1 MARPLM
7 VVPAKPVAA
16 VMPALIN
23 ALSGAT
29 TLCVIPEAPAPSGSD
44 WEAVLHLDQAP
55 PANVAALV
63 ATSGSTGQPHAV
75 MLTAGALLAGAHAA
89 IRRLD
94 GPGAWLLALPV
105 SSIGGLQVLIRS
117 HMSGLD
123 PVFLDRT
130 TGFRPDAFAV
140 ATRELAAGLPHY
152 TSLVP
157 TQLRRIVDA
166 GGVALDAL
174 ASFDAVL
181 IGGAALDG
189 ELRRAAE
196 SAGARIV
203 STYGMTETSGGCVY
217 DDVPL
222 EGVHVRATSAGLRI
236 GGEVVAL
243 GYHAEPAQTEK
254 SFVDGWFQ
262 TRDIG
267 SVDDSGRVSV
277 TGRIDDVIISGG
289 VNVAASAVEEVMR
302 GRPEIADVAVLGRP
316 DPEWGQAVIA
326 LVVPAATA
334 AQIDLAELRT
344 YVTTHLG
351 AAAAP
356 RAVLTVPA
364 LPYLHSGK
372 LDRVAAQLLAAG
384 CPDGSG

>member
-1 MARPLM
+1 
-7 VVPAKPVAA
+7 
-16 VMPALIN
+16 
-23 ALSGAT
+23 
-29 TLCVIPEAPAPSGSD
+29 
-44 WEAVLHLDQAP
+44 
-55 PANVAALV
+55 
-63 ATSGSTGQPHAV
+63 
-75 MLTAGALLAGAHAA
+75 
-89 IRRLD
+89 
-94 GPGAWLLALPV
+94 
-105 SSIGGLQVLIRS
+105 
-117 HMSGLD
+117 
-123 PVFLDRT
+123 
-130 TGFRPDAFAV
+130 
-140 ATRELAAGLPHY
+140 
-152 TSLVP
+152 
-157 TQLRRIVDA
+157 
-166 GGVALDAL
+166 
-174 ASFDAVL
+174 
-181 IGGAALDG
+181 
-189 ELRRAAE
+189 
-196 SAGARIV
+196 
-203 STYGMTETSGGCVY
+203 MTETSGGCVY